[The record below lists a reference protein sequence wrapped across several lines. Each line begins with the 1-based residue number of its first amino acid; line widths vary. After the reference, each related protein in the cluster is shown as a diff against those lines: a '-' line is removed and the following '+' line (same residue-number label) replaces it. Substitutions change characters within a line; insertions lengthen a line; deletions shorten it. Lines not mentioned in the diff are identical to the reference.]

1 MYENWGFPESKR
13 KNANAKQNTKG
24 PARSAS
30 SMIWESTL
38 EAGLRTASDF
48 WRMCDGLMPSSS
60 IRLGSP
66 SRPPVP
72 NASHHLPEPAR
83 MLPVAMFMLPDMLPM
98 LPMAPA

>member
-48 WRMCDGLMPSSS
+48 WRMCDGLMPSSGYGQ
-60 IRLGSP
+60 RVGVDVETH
-66 SRPPVP
+66 PP
-72 NASHHLPEPAR
+72 
-83 MLPVAMFMLPDMLPM
+83 
-98 LPMAPA
+98 